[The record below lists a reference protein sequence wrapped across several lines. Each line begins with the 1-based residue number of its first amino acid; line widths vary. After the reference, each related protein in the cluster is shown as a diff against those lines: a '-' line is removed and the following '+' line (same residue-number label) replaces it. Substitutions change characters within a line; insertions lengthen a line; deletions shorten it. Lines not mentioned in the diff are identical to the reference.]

1 MPTLLRTRT
10 NSRKW
15 ARTAAVVAAAGAT
28 MSVVTAVPA
37 SADVVQIPVGYT
49 VTGNTVVKKTGSAM
63 TLGPGNLDGNL
74 IIDDQTGS
82 VGLNANLTLP
92 PSQANI
98 SLVSG
103 LFKIKAKVKITP
115 TGPATGTLADGTLT
129 THAQANMEIYDIWA
143 GLLVPVIPLPTVPG
157 SCKASKPLELDLV
170 AKDVDIFAP
179 KFTVSGTYTIPDFKN
194 CFIADLALGALV
206 SGPGNTI
213 SLDLA
218 AKTEG

>member
-1 MPTLLRTRT
+1 MPTLLRTRK
-10 NSRKW
+10 NGRKW
-15 ARTAAVVAAAGAT
+15 ARAAAVTAAAGIAL
-28 MSVVTAVPA
+28 SVVAVPA
-37 SADVVQIPVGYT
+37 SADVVEIPVGYA
-49 VTGNTVVKKTGSAM
+49 VTGTTVVKKTGSAM
-63 TLGPGNLDGNL
+63 KLGPGNLDGAL
-74 IIDDQTGS
+74 IIDDVTGS
-82 VGLNANLTLP
+82 VGLRANLTLP

-157 SCKASKPLELDLV
+157 SCKASKPLELDLS

-218 AKTEG
+218 TKN